1 MKDNG
6 LIDFTYEA
14 RSARWQSE
22 LLPCQS
28 LQCMLAGR
36 GPPVLRAS
44 VRTRLAMRIRG
55 SVNGTV
61 RWQVPLVCLAQ
72 FCKHAFK
79 WHIVA

>member
-28 LQCMLAGR
+28 FAVHARWSRSTCTTSLSENKAGHEN
-36 GPPVLRAS
+36 
-44 VRTRLAMRIRG
+44 TR
-55 SVNGTV
+55 
-61 RWQVPLVCLAQ
+61 VC
-72 FCKHAFK
+72 K
-79 WHIVA
+79 WDGADGKCHWSA